1 MKVEPP
7 KKKGLF
13 DDDEGDNK
21 KTQPKPPA
29 PKIVEK
35 PKPPTPKIVEKP
47 VVAEKSNKR
56 NNIFDDDES
65 EIKPAKK
72 IESPP
77 KKQEVS
83 VPENTKN
90 TKLFDD

>member
-13 DDDEGDNK
+13 DDDEGDYK

-29 PKIVEK
+29 
-35 PKPPTPKIVEKP
+35 PKIVEKP

-56 NNIFDDDES
+56 NNIFDDDE
-65 EIKPAKK
+65 
-72 IESPP
+72 
-77 KKQEVS
+77 
-83 VPENTKN
+83 
-90 TKLFDD
+90 